1 MDALDLARWQFG
13 ITTVYHFLF
22 VPLTIGLVFLVAVMQ
37 TLWMST
43 RLPEYLRMTRFFGKL
58 FLINFAMGV
67 ATGIVQEFQFG
78 MNWSGYSRFVGDIFG
93 APLAVE
99 GLLAFFL
106 ESTFVGL
113 WVFGWGRIPEVLHL
127 ACIWIVALGTNL
139 SAIFILAANSWM
151 QHPVGYHL
159 NSATGRAEM
168 TDFFA
173 ILANPTLLVTYPH
186 TAMASLLTGS
196 LFVVGVSAYHLL
208 RSNQVAIFRRAAT
221 LGLVFALIGSFGV
234 VLSGHAQA
242 QVMTQ
247 QQPMKMAAAEALY
260 RTKQG
265 AEFSL
270 FAIGTPDGRHLLLN
284 VAVPNVLSVL
294 ATNTWNGEVKGIEDV
309 QTAEQA
315 AYGPGD
321 YLPIVPVTY
330 WTFRIMVGLG
340 FALAAFAIWGLVLAR
355 RGMLIQSAWF
365 NRLAVPAVL
374 LPFLANTAGWI
385 FTEMGR
391 QPWVVYGLLPT
402 FRGISISV
410 SALEVALT
418 LAGFTAVYGLLA
430 VVTGWLMMRQVQEG
444 ASEEPGEPEIVPVL
458 AY

>member
-1 MDALDLARWQFG
+1 
-13 ITTVYHFLF
+13 
-22 VPLTIGLVFLVAVMQ
+22 
-37 TLWMST
+37 
-43 RLPEYLRMTRFFGKL
+43 
-58 FLINFAMGV
+58 
-67 ATGIVQEFQFG
+67 
-78 MNWSGYSRFVGDIFG
+78 
-93 APLAVE
+93 
-99 GLLAFFL
+99 
-106 ESTFVGL
+106 
-113 WVFGWGRIPEVLHL
+113 
-127 ACIWIVALGTNL
+127 
-139 SAIFILAANSWM
+139 
-151 QHPVGYHL
+151 
-159 NSATGRAEM
+159 
-168 TDFFA
+168 
-173 ILANPTLLVTYPH
+173 
-186 TAMASLLTGS
+186 
-196 LFVVGVSAYHLL
+196 VGVSAYHLL
-208 RSNQVAIFRRAAT
+208 RSNQVAVFRRAAT

-234 VLSGHAQA
+234 VLTGHAQA

-340 FALAAFAIWGLVLAR
+340 FALAALAIWGLVLAR
-355 RGMLIQSAWF
+355 RGTLIQSVWF

-391 QPWVVYGLLPT
+391 QPWVVFGLLPT
-402 FRGISISV
+402 ARGVSISV

-430 VVTGWLMMRQVQEG
+430 VVTGWLMIRQVQEG
-444 ASEEPGEPEIVPVL
+444 ASEEPGELEIAPVL